1 MRELDHPLVTKEQT
15 QLRQRVVQ
23 FLKTGLAVQRTSK
36 IIFVCGGNGDEHL
49 RMCFREYCKDNLPGY
64 DIFLPESAMETI
76 FSDGLEEPFDLTDFE
91 ELVGELSYAIVVF
104 PEGAG
109 SYAETGYFSAFEKL
123 ARKCILVLD
132 FNQQEGNSFISLGP
146 AKKISECSQF
156 HPNLYLD
163 YLRPNFDS
171 IAEKVR
177 TGQSRTNKKSLSLEK
192 FSDLSPYEI
201 AAALHAIVTL
211 CTIATSA
218 DIIYLITAIFKNRFS
233 SKKVRRL
240 LPLLVGSG
248 VFIACRPI
256 RTFCK

>member
-1 MRELDHPLVTKEQT
+1 
-15 QLRQRVVQ
+15 
-23 FLKTGLAVQRTSK
+23 
-36 IIFVCGGNGDEHL
+36 
-49 RMCFREYCKDNLPGY
+49 
-64 DIFLPESAMETI
+64 METI

-146 AKKISECSQF
+146 AKKISEWSQF
-156 HPNLYLD
+156 YPNLYLD
-163 YLRPNFDS
+163 YSRPNFDS

-248 VFIACRPI
+248 YLLHVGPYGHFASNPDKLPLATVRDGFRGKEADLRLMLAEIYQSGDQEFLGLVEESRNAD
-256 RTFCK
+256 